1 MSEPRPRPDYPAI
14 AASAAFAVGGALALW
29 YSRDFSPLGSVF
41 PRTMAVVM
49 ILLSAVYVVVALA
62 RPKAPKAVEAG
73 SPARRIAL
81 AVTLLA
87 WALLLERVG
96 FLVTSACAFAVI
108 LVIANYD
115 RWTPLRAIA
124 YVAASALL
132 LGGLYAV
139 FRFVLQVPF
148 PQGMLV

>member
-1 MSEPRPRPDYPAI
+1 VSPESRRRDLPGILGSCLFIAI
-14 AASAAFAVGGALALW
+14 GAAALAF
-29 YSRDFSPLGSVF
+29 SGEFSPLGSVF
-41 PRTMAVVM
+41 PRTMAVAM
-49 ILLSAVYVVVALA
+49 ILLSAVYIVVALA
-62 RPKAPKAVEAG
+62 RPRAPRAVQAG

-96 FLVTSACAFAVI
+96 FLVTGACAFAAI

-148 PQGMLV
+148 PQGMLL